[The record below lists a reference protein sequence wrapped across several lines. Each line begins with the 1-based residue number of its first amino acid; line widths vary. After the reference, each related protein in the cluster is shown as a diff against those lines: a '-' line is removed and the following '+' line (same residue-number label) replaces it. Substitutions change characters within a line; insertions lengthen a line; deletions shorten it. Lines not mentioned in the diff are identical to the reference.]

1 MPAGR
6 ILVIAPDDDL
16 RGSIAF
22 ALSAHGYAVT
32 VVDAIANMDGS
43 ERFDC
48 TVLDEAGRPK
58 SERELADFATRYAP
72 VLLLAFAEKARQ
84 TAHVAAIIDKPLRG
98 EAVLQAVHAALGGAA
113 GSATT

>member
-22 ALSAHGYAVT
+22 ALTTYGYAVT
-32 VVDAIANMDGS
+32 VVDSIAAVDGS
-43 ERFDC
+43 KQFDC
-48 TVLDEAGRPK
+48 TVLDEAGRPG

-72 VLLLAFAEKARQ
+72 VLLLAFAEKARK

-98 EAVLQAVHAALGGAA
+98 EAVLQAVHDAIGEAPGNVP
-113 GSATT
+113 T